1 MSLDSKVEQVLE
13 WARQRN
19 IHKGSTYKDQYLKAQ
34 SEMGELADAL
44 LKGTKDDTEDAIGDV
59 IVCLINLAE
68 QCQTSL
74 PICLAKA
81 YNSIKDRRGIMFN
94 GAFVK
99 ETDANYERIVRHV
112 ASEQVQTDLFSKD

>member
-68 QCQTSL
+68 QCDTNL
-74 PICLAKA
+74 NTCLDRA
-81 YNSIKDRRGIMFN
+81 YSSIKDRKGIMWN

-99 ETDANYERIVRHV
+99 ETDPNYERIVNHV
-112 ASEQVQTDLFSKD
+112 KAEQVQTDIFSKD